1 MIALRVANQKI
12 RINFATVNDQPII
25 LFDGICNLCNNAVQ
39 FVIKRD
45 KKGIIQFAPLQ
56 SDVGQQLLKQYQLPP
71 AAMESFVLIENGKA
85 YSRSSAALKVSR
97 YLKGIWPLCYG
108 LMIVPKFIRNGIYN
122 WVAANRYKWFGVRE
136 ECMIPTPELK
146 KRFLQ

>member
-1 MIALRVANQKI
+1 M
-12 RINFATVNDQPII
+12 NDHPII
-25 LFDGICNLCNNAVQ
+25 LFDGICNLCNSAVQ

-56 SDVGQQLLKQYQLPP
+56 SDAGQQLLKQYQLPP

-97 YLKGIWPLCYG
+97 HLRGLWPFCYG
-108 LMIVPKFIRNGIYN
+108 FMIVPKFIRNGIYN